1 MTSEAPHE
9 VKPPSAILA
18 EDVICQSF
26 IQSSSTLAYA
36 CLLIRRGRHDLAS
49 HVLHSLEAKPASR
62 FKDMV
67 FYLQAQIGIETG
79 DFAPVKRRLAPRV
92 HQHPNDM
99 VALSLLESC
108 VFLEWE
114 DWTRRN
120 PAAAV
125 RTMAEERTMVEP
137 AVLAAP
143 ADDSV
148 PAYGSV
154 PSYHTLSV
162 ATVTSGN
169 AAQQHP
175 EPEPVSLDE
184 VLPAMPVVRVV
195 SPSIAAASFQDTPV
209 PAAAPYSPP
218 HSAPEAPARSA
229 PAGGSNGP
237 DGSDSPYASVPAGTD
252 ADFGIYQTL
261 AADPNT
267 QALCLW
273 NATQRR
279 LRSTCRKRE
288 VEPLVSTL
296 PYMLPSGLEDAV
308 RALEGGDIHKICFS
322 FQAITVTS
330 LHAGADNLGL
340 VTGNIN
346 QSLLTMVRAE
356 NIFLKQGLQGA
367 RSRQAAD
374 RRESQAFEI
383 SSND

>member
-18 EDVICQSF
+18 GDVICQSF

-36 CLLIRRGRHDLAS
+36 CLLIRRGRYDLAA

-79 DFAPVKRRLAPRV
+79 DFAPAKRRLAPRV

-108 VFLEWE
+108 IYLEWE
-114 DWTRRN
+114 DWSRRN

-137 AVLAAP
+137 SIPEIP
-143 ADDSV
+143 AEDSV
-148 PAYGSV
+148 PA
-154 PSYHTLSV
+154 YHTLSV
-162 ATVTSGN
+162 ATVPSGN
-169 AAQQHP
+169 AALSP
-175 EPEPVSLDE
+175 SDPEPVSLDAI
-184 VLPAMPVVRVV
+184 LSAMPVVQVV
-195 SPSIAAASFQDTPV
+195 SPSIAAASLMATPV
-209 PAAAPYSPP
+209 PAAAPTAHP
-218 HSAPEAPARSA
+218 HSPSFVAPEAQAMPTPAA
-229 PAGGSNGP
+229 ASNGSAAP
-237 DGSDSPYASVPAGTD
+237 DSPYASVPAGAD

-267 QALCLW
+267 LALCLW
-273 NATQRR
+273 NRTQRR
-279 LRSTCRKRE
+279 LRSTFRKRE
-288 VEPLVSTL
+288 VEPLVASL
-296 PYMLPSGLEDAV
+296 PYMLPSGLEDSV
-308 RALEGGDIHKICFS
+308 RALEGGEIHKICFS
-322 FQAITVTS
+322 FQTITVTS

-356 NIFLKQGLQGA
+356 NIFLKQGLQGGRGRPA
-367 RSRQAAD
+367 SD
-374 RRESQAFEI
+374 RRESQALEI